1 MSELNEIL
9 LWHAGQYPAMQPQD
23 VVKLIYQN
31 EFGCEHLIGDQAGML
46 EYLKREIA
54 ENAQRKVERRWD
66 EIGSGLVRLHL
77 AGLKEQDA
85 EAIFDAM
92 RQTAAQHSGSEDSF
106 QSKLKEMR
114 RLCQEEKLPFD
125 EQTLDVWLAGYP
137 GGPVHHSDLFRHQYH
152 PAYRVVLR
160 SLAAAMSDQNS

>member
-9 LWHAGQYPAMQPQD
+9 LWHVGQYPTMQPQD
-23 VVKLIYQN
+23 AVKLIYQN
-31 EFGCEHLIGDQAGML
+31 EFGCEHLIGDSAGML

-77 AGLKEQDA
+77 AGLEEQDA

-92 RQTAAQHSGSEDSF
+92 RQTAAQHLGSEDSF
-106 QSKLKEMR
+106 QLKLKEMR
-114 RLCQEEKLPFD
+114 RLCQEDKLPFD
-125 EQTLDVWLAGYP
+125 EQTLDAWLANYP
-137 GGPVHHSDLFRHQYH
+137 GGPVHHSAVFRSQHH

-160 SLAAAMSDQNS
+160 SLAAAMSDQNF

>member
-9 LWHAGQYPAMQPQD
+9 LWHAGQYPTMQPQD
-23 VVKLIYQN
+23 AVKLIYQN
-31 EFGCEHLIGDQAGML
+31 EFGCEHLIADPAGML

-92 RQTAAQHSGSEDSF
+92 RQTAAQHLGSEDSF
-106 QSKLKEMR
+106 QLKLKEMR
-114 RLCQEEKLPFD
+114 RLC
-125 EQTLDVWLAGYP
+125 
-137 GGPVHHSDLFRHQYH
+137 
-152 PAYRVVLR
+152 
-160 SLAAAMSDQNS
+160 